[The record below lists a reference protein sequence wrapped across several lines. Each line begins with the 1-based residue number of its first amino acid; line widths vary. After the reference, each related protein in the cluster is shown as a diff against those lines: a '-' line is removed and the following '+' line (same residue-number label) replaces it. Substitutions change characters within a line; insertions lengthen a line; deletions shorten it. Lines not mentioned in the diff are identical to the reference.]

1 MLHACYMFSPCYQKP
16 IQINAMKRKLI
27 NGNTHELTKI
37 FKTVA
42 NEKPKENV
50 LLFCLILKTI
60 VHFGQTGD

>member
-1 MLHACYMFSPCYQKP
+1 MFSPCYKKP

-27 NGNTHELTKI
+27 NGNTYELTKI

-50 LLFCLILKTI
+50 LLFCLI
-60 VHFGQTGD
+60 